1 MTGWARLP
9 APAPQVLREAQSQHF
24 WGLGRQQPCVFFF
37 CRVQKASLL
46 AAGPEPGPGG
56 VSDNNPVRAGAG
68 ATCFLLPADSHPD
81 APGTEL
87 TRAGHSE
94 GPRGSSVQDPS
105 GRTQVQAGLEAPGPA
120 LLSPLESLRLVLT
133 ASFPP
138 ALHITPRH
146 RPPPA
151 SVTPTASCC

>member
-1 MTGWARLP
+1 MGQTPRPCSPSAEGSPESALLGARETAALRFLFFLP
-9 APAPQVLREAQSQHF
+9 SAESEPA
-24 WGLGRQQPCVFFF
+24 GR
-37 CRVQKASLL
+37 
-46 AAGPEPGPGG
+46 GPRARPWG

-146 RPPPA
+146 CPPPA